1 MPAPPFEED
10 LPLHHTST
18 PFFNFSDCPP
28 LGEVIKIYSNLCYYY
43 IENLKNFGEHAYGKL

>member
-1 MPAPPFEED
+1 MPAPPFEEN